1 MTVETFDDAGV
12 DEDASGTIT
21 VGDMAKA
28 LSALGQDFYRTNQN
42 GTSFYRAVRA
52 HT

>member
-21 VGDMAKA
+21 VVDMAKA
-28 LSALGQDFYRTNQN
+28 LSALGQDLAHA
-42 GTSFYRAVRA
+42 AVRA